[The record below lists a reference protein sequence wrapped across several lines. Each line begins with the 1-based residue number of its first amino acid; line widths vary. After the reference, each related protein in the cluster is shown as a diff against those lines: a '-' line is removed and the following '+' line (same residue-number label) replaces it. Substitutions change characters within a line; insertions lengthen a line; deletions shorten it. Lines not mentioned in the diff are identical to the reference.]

1 MTRVESVLHTLTYS
15 DHFGFPLTL
24 DEVYLRLVGA
34 RSSRPLLIKIIH
46 QMLKKNIIQKTGDFY
61 HLPGRKSL
69 VTRRLQR
76 HQFSTPQLARAK
88 PIASRL
94 SKLSFIKSI
103 YLTGSL
109 AMSNSPRNA
118 DIDFMI
124 ITKEGRLWT
133 TRFLL
138 TTYTSLLGLR
148 RTPGSKDN
156 ADKLCFNLYLSP
168 SSYLIPSSK
177 QNLYTAY
184 ELIQAVPLYDPSDT
198 QSILLTTNSWIKK
211 FLPNYPFPVP
221 KRSDPPC
228 REAGLV
234 GHPTRLDL
242 AGIIEKTL
250 FHLQLLY
257 MRKKITREYIT
268 KDSAFFHPNDPG
280 LKILKKLNF

>member
-15 DHFGFPLTL
+15 DHFGFPLTQ

-34 RSSRPLLIKIIH
+34 RSSRPLLIKIIR
-46 QMLKKNIIQKTGDFY
+46 QMLKKNLIQKTGDFY

-88 PIASRL
+88 SIASQL
-94 SKLSFIKSI
+94 SKFSFIKSI

-109 AMSNSPRNA
+109 AMSNSPRDA

-138 TTYTSLLGLR
+138 TAYTSLLGLR
-148 RTPGSKDN
+148 RTPRSLDN
-156 ADKLCFNLYLSP
+156 AGKLCLNLYLSP
-168 SSYLIPSSK
+168 NSYLIPPSK

-184 ELIQAVPLYDPSDT
+184 ELIQAIPLYDPEGTRSE
-198 QSILLTTNSWIKK
+198 LLAANPWIKRY
-211 FLPNYPFPVP
+211 LPNYPAGPGLA
-221 KRSDPPC
+221 DPGNLPA
-228 REAGLV
+228 RPGPIGTL
-234 GHPTRLDL
+234 
-242 AGIIEKTL
+242 IETL
-250 FHLQLLY
+250 LYHLQLLY
-257 MRKKITREYIT
+257 MCKKITREYIT

-280 LKILKKLNF
+280 AKILSKLR